1 MTHIIRSLRKDPRTG
16 LGRSRRAMSLIEVV
30 LAVFIFVVATL
41 VLFRA
46 FTANKRLSVQS
57 RDRTAA
63 QLLMGNLLEEVRAHP
78 FGLPAPVTW
87 PPNNPP
93 SKDWESAGF
102 PEAQSIPAFV
112 EGNAQK
118 MVFHRQLAYEGSL
131 VGKGKSN
138 HDVVTA
144 TISWKDPGQP
154 RLSDLQARLVVRR
167 R

>member
-1 MTHIIRSLRKDPRTG
+1 MTLVEII
-16 LGRSRRAMSLIEVV
+16 

-46 FTANKRLSVQS
+46 FSTNKRLSVQS

-78 FGLPAPVTW
+78 FGLAAPQTW

-93 SKDWESAGF
+93 TKGWESAGF
-102 PEAQSIPAFV
+102 PEAQTIPAYV
-112 EGNAQK
+112 EGNVQK
-118 MVFHRQLAYEGSL
+118 MIFHRQLSYEGSL
-131 VGKGKSN
+131 VGKGKNN
-138 HDVVTA
+138 HDMVTA
-144 TISWKDPGQP
+144 TISWKDPGHP
-154 RLSDLQARLVVRR
+154 SLKELQAHLAVRR